1 MIAKYTEE
9 EYNSAKSSDKLP
21 LVCEKCGTVF
31 YVEKKAITYA
41 MKHPERRRLR
51 FCSKECLTNY
61 NKKERYKTT
70 CAQCGKEI
78 EISYSE
84 YTKSKTKRFFCSHSC
99 AVTYSNKNRTVSEEQ
114 KMKTSLT
121 MRTRYL
127 LEPTRICMCCG
138 KSYTYHK
145 GLRKN
150 TRKFCSPE
158 CSKYYREHKT
168 EFLSDESRLKLSI
181 NGRHSVQK
189 QQDNRRSKNEILFCE
204 LCEAKFN
211 NVKHNELLFNGWDA
225 DVVLDDYKLAILW
238 NGPWHYKEISKKISL
253 SQIQNRDN
261 IKIKEIQDCG
271 YTPYIIKDMGKYN
284 PDFVKQQ
291 FEILLEYLN
300 TAGCK
305 KMVSC

>member
-21 LVCEKCGTVF
+21 LVCEECGAIF
-31 YVEKKAITYA
+31 YVEKKAITYS

-78 EISYSE
+78 EISYTE
-84 YTKSKTKRFFCSHSC
+84 YNRSKTKKFFCSRSC
-99 AVTYSNKNRTVSEEQ
+99 SATYNNKHRKLRARHKNKISEAS
-114 KMKTSLT
+114 KK
-121 MRTRYL
+121 RYKIA
-127 LEPTRICMCCG
+127 PTRTCACCG
-138 KSYTYHK
+138 KGYAYHR
-145 GLRKN
+145 GLHIN
-150 TRKFCSPE
+150 TRKFCSLE
-158 CSKYYREHKT
+158 CSKYYREHRV
-168 EFLSDESRLKLSI
+168 EFLSEESRLKLSI
-181 NGRHSVQK
+181 NGRNSVQK
-189 QQDNRRSKNEILFCE
+189 QQDNRRSKNEIMFCE
-204 LCEAKFN
+204 LCESKFE

-225 DVVLDDYKLAILW
+225 DVVLEDYKLAILW

-300 TAGCK
+300 SGVK
-305 KMVSC
+305 